1 MTRRPLAISAAL
13 SLLVAVGVLAVATPA
28 SAANL
33 LANPGFETGTLSPWS
48 CTGGL
53 GSVVGTP
60 VRSGTKALQAA
71 ASASDNAKCSQTV
84 AVQPNTAYALTGWV
98 RGNYV
103 YLGVDGGASTWT
115 PGAAAY
121 TQLTVNFTTG
131 ASQTSVVVYTHGW
144 YGQGTYF
151 ADDVSLDGPGGTG
164 VPGVPGNPSVG
175 TITNSSIALSW
186 GASSGTVTG
195 YRVYEGTT
203 VRATVT
209 GTSTTITGLAT
220 CSAHSYTVAAYNAT
234 GESAKTSAA
243 TATTTGCTSVPPT
256 PGGLTVGTIANTSI
270 ALSWNASSGATG
282 YRVYE
287 GTTVRATVTGTSTT
301 ITGLAAC
308 SAHTYTVAAYN
319 ASGESAKSGGVSAT
333 TTGCTTVPATPSG
346 LTVTGTTNTAV
357 SLSWSASSGA
367 TGYRVYE
374 GSTQVASGSG
384 TTATISGLGT
394 CSAHAYTVAAYNA
407 SGESAKSGA
416 VSATTTGCVNTGL
429 PKHALIGYL
438 HASFANGSGY
448 MRMADVPSSWDIINL
463 AFGEPTSATSGD
475 IRFRQCPVA
484 ECPNVESEADFI
496 AAIRAKQAQGK
507 KVLISIGGA
516 NGQVQL
522 TSTAARDTFV
532 SSVSAI
538 IDKYGLNGL
547 DIDFEGHSLYLNAGD
562 GDIRNPTTPVVVNL
576 ISALRTLKA
585 RYGSGFVLTMA
596 PETFFVQL
604 GYQFYGGTCSGCD
617 NRAGSYLPVIYALR
631 NDITVLH
638 VQDYNSGP
646 IMGLDNQ
653 YHNMGAADFHIAMT
667 DMLAA
672 GFPVANTGVTFPA
685 LREDQIAFGVPAAVS
700 AGGGYTTPAQVQ
712 QAVNCL
718 VKNQN
723 CGGYTLRGGTSP
735 DFRGLMTWSINW
747 DRYYNWE
754 FSNSHE
760 PFLNSLP

>member
-1 MTRRPLAISAAL
+1 MTRRPLALSAAL

-60 VRSGTKALQAA
+60 VRSGTKALQGA
-71 ASASDNAKCSQTV
+71 ASSSDNAKCSQTV

-103 YLGVDGGASTWT
+103 YLGIDGGASTWT
-115 PGAAAY
+115 PGAAAF

-151 ADDVSLDGPGGTG
+151 ADDISLDGPGGTG

-175 TITNSSIALSW
+175 TITNTSIALSW
-186 GASSGTVTG
+186 GASSGTV
-195 YRVYEGTT
+195 
-203 VRATVT
+203 
-209 GTSTTITGLAT
+209 
-220 CSAHSYTVAAYNAT
+220 
-234 GESAKTSAA
+234 
-243 TATTTGCTSVPPT
+243 
-256 PGGLTVGTIANTSI
+256 
-270 ALSWNASSGATG
+270 TG

-333 TTGCTTVPATPSG
+333 TTGCTTVPPTPTG
-346 LTVTGTTNTAV
+346 LAVTGTTNTSV

-374 GSTQVASGSG
+374 GTTQVATGTG
-384 TTATISGLGT
+384 TTATVSGLAT

-448 MRMADVPSSWDIINL
+448 LRMADVPSSWDIINL
-463 AFGEPTSATSGD
+463 AFGEPTSVTSGD

-562 GDIRNPTTPVVVNL
+562 GDIRNPTTPVIVNL

-585 RYGSGFVLTMA
+585 RYGSGFILTMA

-760 PFLNSLP
+760 PFLNALP